1 MTPTHITKGESD
13 MGLFTKIPQD
23 TFDNLQLEAG
33 ILLKTFDPSQPAAPA
48 DADIITATTGGISVS
63 CVPTFSDFGEDI
75 DNCPANMMELKRID
89 SWEASMTFTGLAA
102 TPDSI
107 KLALGAA
114 DTTGNKVVPRR
125 NLDATKDFQTLWWVG
140 DRADGGFAAVKIMN
154 SLSTGGFSMQTTK
167 SGKGQFS
174 YTITGHVSIEAQDVV
189 PMEFYVSESAGA

>member
-33 ILLKTFDPSQPAAPA
+33 ILLKTFDPSQPAAPS

-89 SWEASMTFTGLAA
+89 SWEATMTFTGLAA
-102 TPDSI
+102 TPESI

-114 DTTGNKVVPRR
+114 DTEGNKVVPRR

>member
-33 ILLKTFDPSQPAAPA
+33 ILLKTFDTSKPAAPA
-48 DADIITATTGGISVS
+48 DADIITATTGGIGVS
-63 CVPTFSDFGEDI
+63 CVPQFSDFGEDI

-114 DTTGNKVVPRR
+114 DATDGKVVPRR

-189 PMEFYVSESAGA
+189 PMEFYVSEGA